1 MNCRWTRKIYVQGC
15 LGSRV
20 TYPNSGRGG
29 APVAE
34 LGRHA
39 MEKTG
44 GKC

>member
-1 MNCRWTRKIYVQGC
+1 MDCRWTRRIYVQGC

-20 TYPNSGRGG
+20 THPNSERGG

-44 GKC
+44 DKC